1 MLMLYEKG
9 KPWSEKVS
17 RSMEK
22 KGKKEIMGKAKK
34 WSKVKEQMVIVQLV
48 KNIS

>member
-1 MLMLYEKG
+1 MLYEKG

-22 KGKKEIMGKAKK
+22 EGKNEIMGKEKK
-34 WSKVKEQMVIVQLV
+34 WAISKRTNGNRQMAIEKMVI
-48 KNIS
+48 